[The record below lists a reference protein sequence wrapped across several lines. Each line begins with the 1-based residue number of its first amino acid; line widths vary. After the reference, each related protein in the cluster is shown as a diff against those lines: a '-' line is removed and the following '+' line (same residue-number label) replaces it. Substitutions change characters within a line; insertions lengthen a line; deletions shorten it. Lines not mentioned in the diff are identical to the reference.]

1 MVATEDRRL
10 INRIRSGD
18 KGAFEE
24 LVKRH
29 YKDVFA
35 YCYRRTGNREDAEDL
50 TQEVFLKL
58 VKAIYKY
65 RHTGNFRNFIFTVA
79 AWAVLAAVNL
89 IMTTVSFGWEGAEA
103 YWQDWLIKI
112 SPFCWNSGMALAAAL
127 ATSLLGTVFFA
138 ALVMAISALFRAPAP
153 AMLISFALLLIPSI
167 DLGENAPAIVSAV
180 NTCMPATIM

>member
-1 MVATEDRRL
+1 MATEDRRL

-18 KGAFEE
+18 KGTFEE

-65 RHTGNFRNFIFTVA
+65 RHTGKFRNFIFTIA

-89 IMTTVSFGWEGAEA
+89 ILTTVYFGWEGAEA
-103 YWQDWLIKI
+103 YWQEQRSDGLPDIRCKTEKKHI
-112 SPFCWNSGMALAAAL
+112 ADARCAFCRHDGKA
-127 ATSLLGTVFFA
+127 
-138 ALVMAISALFRAPAP
+138 
-153 AMLISFALLLIPSI
+153 
-167 DLGENAPAIVSAV
+167 
-180 NTCMPATIM
+180 